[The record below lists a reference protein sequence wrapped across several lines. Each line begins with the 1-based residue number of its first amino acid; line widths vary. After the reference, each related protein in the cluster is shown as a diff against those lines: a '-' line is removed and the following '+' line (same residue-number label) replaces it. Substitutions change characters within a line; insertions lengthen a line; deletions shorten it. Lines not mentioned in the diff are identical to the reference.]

1 VVNPIRAL
9 RALAGYLDRSA
20 EKENNFMKD
29 HHDDAKRPNIILIN
43 CDDLGYGD
51 LVCYGSRRNDT
62 PHVDQLAT
70 EGVRFTDFYMA
81 SPVCSASRA
90 AMLTGCYSQRIGFA
104 DYQVLFPG
112 QAQGLNPKESTIA
125 KQLKH
130 VGYDT
135 KIIGK
140 WHCGDQPEFL
150 PTNHGFDEYFGIPFS
165 NDMGRQ
171 VDRLERPPLPLLRND
186 EVIQQQPDQRGIT
199 ERYVDETLQ
208 FMRRDRKNP
217 FFLYLAHMYVHVP
230 LFIPKQFLDISRNG
244 AYGGA
249 VACIDWA
256 MGMIDA
262 ELNRLGIKDETL
274 VIFTSD
280 NGSRGRDE
288 GGSNAPLRGTKAQ
301 TWEGGQRVPCIMR
314 WPGKIAAGT
323 ICGGIA
329 SSIDLFT
336 TLTELSG
343 APLPADTTL
352 DSISLAET
360 ILEGKATKRNAF
372 AYYRGPNLEAVRKG
386 DWKLHFCKMGW
397 TPGGGTDDRV
407 SAQLYNL
414 RDDIGEANDVY
425 DKYPEIVAEIETVA
439 EEFRQALGDRLLAR
453 IGTEIREVGLCG
465 NPRPLTEYDEHHPY
479 MIAYYDLPDMPT
491 LRG

>member
-1 VVNPIRAL
+1 MRN
-9 RALAGYLDRSA
+9 
-20 EKENNFMKD
+20 KTNQ
-29 HHDDAKRPNIILIN
+29 PNIILIN

-51 LVCYGSRRNDT
+51 LACYGSKCNDT
-62 PHVDQLAT
+62 PYLDRIAA
-70 EGVRFTDFYMA
+70 EGVRFTNFYVA

-90 AMLTGCYSQRIGFA
+90 AMLTGCYSQRIGLA

-112 QAQGLNPKESTIA
+112 QAQGLNPGEATIA
-125 KQLKH
+125 RQLKQ

-150 PTNHGFDEYFGIPFS
+150 PTNYGFDEYFGIPFS

-171 VDRLERPPLPLLRND
+171 VNRLDAHPLPLLRND

-199 ERYVDETLQ
+199 ERYVDESLQ
-208 FMRRDRKNP
+208 FMRRKRENP

-256 MGMIDA
+256 MGMIEA
-262 ELNRLGIKDETL
+262 ELKRLGIKDQTL

-280 NGSRGRDE
+280 NGSRARDE
-288 GGSNAPLRGTKAQ
+288 GGSNGPLRGTKAQ

-323 ICGGIA
+323 TCEGIA
-329 SSIDLFT
+329 SSIDLFA
-336 TLTELSG
+336 TLTDIAD
-343 APLPADTTL
+343 APLPANTKL
-352 DSISLAET
+352 DSISLSET
-360 ILEGKATKRNAF
+360 ILEGKPTKRNVF
-372 AYYRGPNLEAVRKG
+372 AYYRGPNLEAVRKD
-386 DWKLHFCKMGW
+386 DWKLHFWKQDW
-397 TPGGGTDDRV
+397 TENGGNKPP
-407 SAQLYNL
+407 SPELYNL
-414 RDDIGEANDVY
+414 RNDVGETDNLC
-425 DKYPEIVAEIETVA
+425 DKYPAIVAEIEAEA
-439 EEFRQALGDRLLAR
+439 EEFRRAFGDRRLDR
-453 IGTEIREVGLCG
+453 TGTEIREAGLCKH
-465 NPRPLTEYDEHHPY
+465 PKPLTEYDKDHPY
-479 MIAYYDLPDMPT
+479 IIAYYDLADMPT
-491 LRG
+491 MCG

>member
-1 VVNPIRAL
+1 MRDNQ
-9 RALAGYLDRSA
+9 
-20 EKENNFMKD
+20 ENT
-29 HHDDAKRPNIILIN
+29 RQPNIILIN

-51 LVCYGSRRNDT
+51 LACYGSGRNDT
-62 PHVDQLAT
+62 PHLDQLAA

-90 AMLTGCYSQRIGFA
+90 AMMTGCYSQRIGFA

-125 KQLKH
+125 RQLKQ

-171 VDRLERPPLPLLRND
+171 VNSLERPPLPLMRND

-199 ERYVDETLQ
+199 ERYVDESLQ

-256 MGMIDA
+256 MGVIEV
-262 ELNRLGIKDETL
+262 ELNRLNIKDETL
-274 VIFTSD
+274 IIFTSD
-280 NGSRGRDE
+280 NGSRARDE
-288 GGSNAPLRGTKAQ
+288 GGSNTPLRGTKAQ

-314 WPGKIAAGT
+314 WPGKISGGT
-323 ICGGIA
+323 TCDGIA
-329 SSIDLFT
+329 SSIDLFA
-336 TLTELSG
+336 TLAELTG

-352 DSISLAET
+352 DSISLSEA
-360 ILEGKATKRNAF
+360 ILEGKPTKRNVF
-372 AYYRGPNLEAVRKG
+372 AYYKGANLEAVRKD
-386 DWKLHFCKMGW
+386 DWKLHFCKTGW
-397 TPGGGTDDRV
+397 SPAGDDDKV
-407 SAQLYNL
+407 SSELYNL
-414 RDDIGEANDVY
+414 RNDVGETNDVY
-425 DKYPEIVAEIETVA
+425 DRHPEIVAEIELAA
-439 EEFRQALGDRLLAR
+439 EEFRRGFGDRRLDR
-453 IGTEIREVGLCG
+453 VGTEIRDAGVCK
-465 NPRPLTEYDEHHPY
+465 NPKPLTAYDEDHPY
-479 MIAYYDLPDMPT
+479 MIAYYDLADMPSMC
-491 LRG
+491 G

>member
-1 VVNPIRAL
+1 MQ
-9 RALAGYLDRSA
+9 DHQ
-20 EKENNFMKD
+20 KD
-29 HHDDAKRPNIILIN
+29 ANQPNIILIN

-51 LVCYGSRRNDT
+51 LACYGSERNNT
-62 PHVDQLAT
+62 PQLDQLAA
-70 EGVRFTDFYMA
+70 EGVRFSDFYMA

-90 AMLTGCYSQRIGFA
+90 AMLTGCYAQRIGFA
-104 DYQVLFPG
+104 NHEVLFPG

-125 KQLKH
+125 KQLKQ

-171 VDRLERPPLPLLRND
+171 VHRLDHPPLPLLRND

-199 ERYVDETLQ
+199 ERYVDEALQ
-208 FMRRDRKNP
+208 FMRRDRNNP

-230 LFIPKQFLDISRNG
+230 LFVPKQFLDISRNG

-256 MGMIDA
+256 MGMIEA

-280 NGSRGRDE
+280 NGSRARDE
-288 GGSNAPLRGTKAQ
+288 GGSNAPLRGTKSQ

-314 WPGKIAAGT
+314 WPEKIAAGT
-323 ICGGIA
+323 TCDGIA
-329 SSIDLFT
+329 ASIDLFA
-336 TLTELSG
+336 TLADITG
-343 APLPADTTL
+343 APLPADTTI

-360 ILEGKATKRNAF
+360 ILQGKPTKRETF
-372 AYYRGPNLEAVRKG
+372 AYYRRANLEAVRKG
-386 DWKLHFCKMGW
+386 DWKLHFCR
-397 TPGGGTDDRV
+397 TDNSQGDADDAD
-407 SAQLYNL
+407 SPKLYNL
-414 RDDIGEANDVY
+414 RNDVGETNNVY
-425 DKYPEIVAEIETVA
+425 DKHPEIVALIEEAA
-439 EEFRQALGDRLLAR
+439 EEFRRAFGDKRLGRT
-453 IGTEIREVGLCG
+453 GTDIREAGVCKD
-465 NPRPLTEYDEHHPY
+465 PKPLTEYDHDHPY
-479 MIAYYDLPDMPT
+479 MIAYYDLADMPT
-491 LRG
+491 MCG

>member
-1 VVNPIRAL
+1 VRDNQ
-9 RALAGYLDRSA
+9 SKT
-20 EKENNFMKD
+20 EQ
-29 HHDDAKRPNIILIN
+29 PNIILIN

-51 LVCYGSRRNDT
+51 LTCYGSGRNDT
-62 PHVDQLAT
+62 PHLDQLAA

-90 AMLTGCYSQRIGFA
+90 AMLTGCYSQRVGFA
-104 DYQVLFPG
+104 DCQVLFPG

-125 KQLKH
+125 KQLKQ

-171 VDRLERPPLPLLRND
+171 SNNLEGPPLPLLRND

-199 ERYVDETLQ
+199 ERYVDESLQ
-208 FMRRDRKNP
+208 FMRRERKNP

-230 LFIPKQFLDISRNG
+230 LFIPRQFLDISRNG

-256 MGMIDA
+256 MGMIEA
-262 ELNRLGIKDETL
+262 ELHRLGIRDETL

-280 NGSRGRDE
+280 NGSRARDE

-323 ICGGIA
+323 ICNGIA

-336 TLTELSG
+336 TLAELTG
-343 APLPADTTL
+343 APLPADTQL
-352 DSISLAET
+352 DSISLVDTLLDEKPT
-360 ILEGKATKRNAF
+360 RRDIF

-386 DWKLHFCKMGW
+386 DWKLHFCKA
-397 TPGGGTDDRV
+397 DQV
-407 SAQLYNL
+407 SSELYNL
-414 RDDIGEANDVY
+414 RHDLGETNDVY
-425 DKYPEIVAEIETVA
+425 DKYPEIVAEIEAAA
-439 EEFRQALGDRLLAR
+439 EELRCAFGDSRLDRVGA
-453 IGTEIREVGLCG
+453 EIREAGLCK
-465 NPRPLTEYDEHHPY
+465 NPKPLTEYDEDHPY
-479 MIAYYDLPDMPT
+479 MIACYDLADMPT
-491 LRG
+491 MCG

>member
-1 VVNPIRAL
+1 ME
-9 RALAGYLDRSA
+9 D
-20 EKENNFMKD
+20 KTTK
-29 HHDDAKRPNIILIN
+29 PNIILIN

-51 LVCYGSRRNDT
+51 LACYGSERNDT
-62 PHVDQLAT
+62 PHLDQLAT

-112 QAQGLNPKESTIA
+112 QAQGLNTKESTIA
-125 KQLKH
+125 KQLKR

-171 VDRLERPPLPLLRND
+171 ANALERPPLPLLRND
-186 EVIQQQPDQRGIT
+186 EVIQEQPDQRGIT
-199 ERYVDETLQ
+199 ERYVDESLQ

-230 LFIPKQFLDISRNG
+230 LFIPKPFLDTSRNG

-256 MGMIDA
+256 MGMIEA
-262 ELNRLGIKDETL
+262 ELSRLGIKDDTL

-280 NGSRGRDE
+280 NGSRARGE

-314 WPGKIAAGT
+314 WPGRIAAGT
-323 ICGGIA
+323 TCEGIA
-329 SSIDLFT
+329 SATDLFA
-336 TLTELSG
+336 TLAELTG
-343 APLPADTTL
+343 APLPADRTL
-352 DSISLAET
+352 DSISLSEA
-360 ILEGKATKRNAF
+360 ILEGRPTKRSVF
-372 AYYRGPNLEAVRKG
+372 AYYKGPNLEAVRKD
-386 DWKLHFCKMGW
+386 DWKLHFCKTGW
-397 TPGGGTDDRV
+397 SPVGDEKEV
-407 SAQLYNL
+407 SLELYNL
-414 RDDIGEANDVY
+414 RDDVGETNNVY
-425 DKYPEIVAEIETVA
+425 DTHPEIVAEIEA
-439 EEFRQALGDRLLAR
+439 EAEGFRRAFGDRR
-453 IGTEIREVGLCG
+453 RGCVGTEIREAGVCDD
-465 NPRPLTEYDEHHPY
+465 PKPLTEYDEGHPY
-479 MIAYYDLPDMPT
+479 MIAYYDLADMPT
-491 LRG
+491 MSG

>member
-1 VVNPIRAL
+1 MRDNPNTTRQ
-9 RALAGYLDRSA
+9 
-20 EKENNFMKD
+20 
-29 HHDDAKRPNIILIN
+29 PNIILIN

-51 LVCYGSRRNDT
+51 LACYGSERNDT
-62 PHVDQLAT
+62 HHLDQMAK

-81 SPVCSASRA
+81 APVCSASRA

-104 DYQVLFPG
+104 DCQVLFPG

-125 KQLKH
+125 RQLKQ

-140 WHCGDQPEFL
+140 WHCGDQAEFL

-171 VDRLERPPLPLLRND
+171 VNRLESPPLPLMRND
-186 EVIQQQPDQRGIT
+186 EVIQEQPDQRGIT
-199 ERYVDETLQ
+199 ERYIDESLQ
-208 FMRRDRKNP
+208 FMRRDRKSP

-230 LFIPKQFLDISRNG
+230 LFVPKQFLGTSRNG

-249 VACIDWA
+249 VACVDWA
-256 MGMIDA
+256 MGMIEA

-280 NGSRGRDE
+280 NGSRAREE

-314 WPGKIAAGT
+314 WPGQIAAGT
-323 ICGGIA
+323 TCEGIA
-329 SSIDLFT
+329 SSIDFFA
-336 TLTELSG
+336 TLAELAG

-352 DSISLAET
+352 DSISLVET
-360 ILEGKATKRNAF
+360 ILNGKPTKRNTF
-372 AYYRGPNLEAVRKG
+372 AYYRGPNLEAVRQG
-386 DWKLHFCKMGW
+386 DWKLHFCKG
-397 TPGGGTDDRV
+397 DQV
-407 SAQLYNL
+407 LSELYNL
-414 RDDIGEANDVY
+414 RDDIAEADNGY
-425 DKYPEIVAEIETVA
+425 DRHPAIVAEIETVA
-439 EEFRQALGDRLLAR
+439 EEFRRVFGDRRLNR
-453 IGTEIREVGLCG
+453 VGTEIREVGLCSS
-465 NPRPLTEYDEHHPY
+465 PKPLTKYDENYPY
-479 MIAYYDLPDMPT
+479 MIAYYDLADMPT
-491 LRG
+491 MAG